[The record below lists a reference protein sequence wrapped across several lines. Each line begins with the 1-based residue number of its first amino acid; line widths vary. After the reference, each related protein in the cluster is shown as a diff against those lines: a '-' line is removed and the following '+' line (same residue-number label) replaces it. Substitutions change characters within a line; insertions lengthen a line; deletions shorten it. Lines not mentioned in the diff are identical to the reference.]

1 MQTAQALVR
10 KQYLVTEKNVKKLE
24 RIAKTKGTSA
34 TEIVRQAIDAYDPES
49 LNAVGENE
57 LMELVSARLK
67 EAIAD
72 TQATRKRLRKTLS
85 KLEAK

>member
-1 MQTAQALVR
+1 MQTAQSLVR

-34 TEIVRQAIDAYDPES
+34 TEIVRQAIDAYDPENFNS
-49 LNAVGENE
+49 VGESE

-67 EAIAD
+67 ETIAD

>member
-1 MQTAQALVR
+1 MQAAQSLIR
-10 KQYLVTEKNVKKLE
+10 KQYLVTKSHVKKLE

-34 TEIVRQAIDAYDPES
+34 TEVVRQAIDAYNPDD
-49 LNAVGENE
+49 LNDIGENE
-57 LMELVSARLK
+57 LLELVSSRLK
-67 EAIAD
+67 EAIED

>member
-1 MQTAQALVR
+1 MQAAQALVR

-34 TEIVRQAIDAYDPES
+34 TEIVRQAIDAFDPES
-49 LNAVGENE
+49 FNSVGESE
-57 LMELVSARLK
+57 LMDLVSARLK
-67 EAIAD
+67 EAITD
-72 TQATRKRLRKTLS
+72 TRATRRRLSKTLS